1 MNDLLLKALAGEPV
15 ERPPVWYMRQAGRYL
30 PEYHVTRAE
39 AGSFLGL
46 CRNPPLAAEVTL
58 QPLRRF
64 PLDASIVFNDILVP
78 PAAMGMD
85 LDFVQGKGPVF
96 SDPLREV
103 ADLDRLSMPSIAEDM
118 PEVLETIK
126 LLVAQLDVPLFGF
139 CGAPFT
145 LAAYMIEGSG
155 SKDFRHAKAFAYKHP
170 KAFARL
176 LDMLAEITGQYL
188 LAQVEAGCAAAQLF
202 DTWAGDLS
210 PDDFQRWA
218 LPYARKALAPLAG
231 KAPRLY
237 FTRNTGPFLS
247 VLQQV
252 EADAYALD
260 WRVDIAAARRLF
272 GPDVPVMG
280 NLDPI
285 ALFGPDELIREKVHN
300 IIRAAGPRGH
310 IFNLGHGV
318 GPHTPIPG
326 VKAMVE
332 AVRDWRW

>member
-1 MNDLLLKALAGEPV
+1 MNDLLSRALNSEPV

-46 CRNPPLAAEVTL
+46 CRSPELAAEVTL

-85 LDFVQGKGPVF
+85 LDFVAGKGPVF
-96 SDPLREV
+96 ADPISEV
-103 ADLDRLSMPSIAEDM
+103 GRIAGLKRPVIADDM
-118 PEVLETIK
+118 PHVLETIR

-139 CGAPFT
+139 AGAPYT

-155 SKDFRHAKAFAYKHP
+155 SRHFEHVKAFSLHHP
-170 KAFARL
+170 EAFARL
-176 LDMLAEITGQYL
+176 LDL
-188 LAQVEAGCAAAQLF
+188 LADVCAEYLQAQVDAGCAAVQLF

-210 PDDFQRWA
+210 TEAFEKWA
-218 LPYARKALAPLAG
+218 LPYAKKALAG
-231 KAPRLY
+231 VTGVKRLY
-237 FTRNTGPFLS
+237 FTRNAAPYLH
-247 VLQQV
+247 LLPRI
-252 EADAYALD
+252 EADAYAMD
-260 WRVDIAAARRLF
+260 WHVDIGRARKALGDR
-272 GPDVPVMG
+272 PIMG
-280 NLDPI
+280 NMDP
-285 ALFGPDELIREKVHN
+285 LVLNGPPDAIRAEVHR

-318 GPHTPIPG
+318 LPITPIEG
-326 VKAMVE
+326 VHAMVD
-332 AVRDWRW
+332 AVREWRW